1 MSASLPSLPR
11 AESLGLCKRRRV
23 EVQSNEGCR
32 DAVATAF
39 FQDNV
44 EAEVDDEAFGASG
57 VTVPEDD
64 NAREQAEEDEAEAG
78 TEEQGDELG
87 DFEIGEA
94 DPDELLAL
102 DLGEAL
108 VEEEEEEIEVTEDF
122 LDEALDELRD
132 ELDGIDGEEDIQPP
146 HTPEG
151 TPEETPD
158 SPELHQP
165 MHRTCPCPERSSLR
179 NGAQGGKNGARKV
192 SFVEGKV
199 SEGYLLDDP
208 TGLKELIHVENFRF
222 QDLWYSNPGAAVQC
236 GWCQRDWP
244 QAYGKLYGDESRSQF
259 AQTDFVCNGCLMAA
273 EEAFR
278 IQQYQ
283 KESQANA
290 SAASAQA
297 PAQARHLQMA
307 SSVAP
312 WLNGMLLLEAAHQK
326 GLEGNLATVAG
337 PRWVQSEIPMGPVR
351 CN

>member
-1 MSASLPSLPR
+1 MSASLPR

-57 VTVPEDD
+57 VTVPGAVDD
-64 NAREQAEEDEAEAG
+64 NDREQAEEAEEAEGAEEAEA
-78 TEEQGDELG
+78 EAEAEQQGEELG

-108 VEEEEEEIEVTEDF
+108 VEEEEEEIEVTEDV
-122 LDEALDELRD
+122 LDEAFDEIVD
-132 ELDGIDGEEDIQPP
+132 ELDGIDGDIQPP
-146 HTPEG
+146 HTPEE
-151 TPEETPD
+151 TPED

-179 NGAQGGKNGARKV
+179 GAQGNGARRKV
-192 SFVEGKV
+192 SFAEGQYV
-199 SEGYLLDDP
+199 AGGYLLDDP

-244 QAYGKLYGDESRSQF
+244 QAYGKLYGDENRSQF

-278 IQQYQ
+278 MSQ
-283 KESQANA
+283 KAQANT
-290 SAASAQA
+290 SANTSASAQA
-297 PAQARHLQMA
+297 SEASA
-307 SSVAP
+307 SS
-312 WLNGMLLLEAAHQK
+312 EAQK
-326 GLEGNLATVAG
+326 MKESPPSA
-337 PRWVQSEIPMGPVR
+337 QSEASATQIGRAHV
-351 CN
+351 